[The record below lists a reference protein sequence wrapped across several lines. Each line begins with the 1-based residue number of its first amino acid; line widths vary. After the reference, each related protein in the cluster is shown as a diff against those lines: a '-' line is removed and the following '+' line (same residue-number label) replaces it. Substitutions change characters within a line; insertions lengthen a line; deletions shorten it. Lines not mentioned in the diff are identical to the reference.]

1 MLALHFQTHRF
12 QAYFRPEFSTPF
24 GLALMLYV
32 QTPDTTDR
40 SFQYGDGLFTT
51 IKVKDGK
58 VMLWNL
64 HLQRL
69 VSGAK
74 ALLIHAFDTDELTH
88 RVQQAISASEQV
100 IKVLISRGQA
110 GRGYSPQGI
119 DVPCCYIST
128 ATLPDYSLWQQQ
140 GLRLGIA
147 DFKLAQQPA
156 LAGLKHNN
164 RLEQVLIKAE
174 LAQSG
179 FDELVVL
186 DQSGAVIEVSAAN
199 LMFSKNGQWFTPK
212 LDQAGIN
219 GVMRQYLMSQRQVT
233 EARYSL
239 ADLQQAD
246 ALLICNALMGVVPV
260 TEFAGQTKDME
271 LVRQFVCGVEL

>member
-1 MLALHFQTHRF
+1 
-12 QAYFRPEFSTPF
+12 
-24 GLALMLYV
+24 MLYL
-32 QTPDTTDR
+32 QTPNSTDR

-51 IKVKDGK
+51 IRVKDGK
-58 VMLWNL
+58 AMLWDL

-74 ALLIHAFDTDELTH
+74 ALLIHEFDADELTAKV
-88 RVQQAISASEQV
+88 RQAISAPDQV

-119 DVPCCYIST
+119 ESPCCYIST
-128 ATLPDYSLWQQQ
+128 AALPDYSNWQQQ
-140 GLRLGIA
+140 GIRLGVA
-147 DFKLAQQPA
+147 ELKLAQQPA

-179 FDELVVL
+179 VDELVVL
-186 DQSGAVIEVSAAN
+186 DQSDAVIEVSAAN
-199 LMFSKNGQWFTPK
+199 LMFCKKDQWFTPK
-212 LDQAGIN
+212 LDQAGVN
-219 GVMRQYLMSQRQVT
+219 GVMRQHLMAKQAVT
-233 EARYSL
+233 EGRYCL
-239 ADLQQAD
+239 TDLQQAD

-260 TEFAGQTKDME
+260 NQFAGQTKNIE
-271 LVRQFVCGVEL
+271 LVRQFVSGVEL

>member
-1 MLALHFQTHRF
+1 
-12 QAYFRPEFSTPF
+12 
-24 GLALMLYV
+24 MLYL
-32 QTPDTTDR
+32 QRPGSTDR

-51 IKVKDGK
+51 IRVKGGK
-58 VMLWNL
+58 AMLWDL

-74 ALLIHAFDTDELTH
+74 ALQIHSFDTDELTAQ
-88 RVQQAISASEQV
+88 VQQAISAPEQV

-119 DVPCCYIST
+119 ESPCCYIST
-128 ATLPDYSLWQQQ
+128 AALPDYRNWQQQ
-140 GLRLGIA
+140 GICLGVA

-174 LAQSG
+174 LAERDV
-179 FDELVVL
+179 DELVVL
-186 DQSGAVIEVSAAN
+186 DQSDAVIEVSAAN
-199 LMFSKNGQWFTPK
+199 LMFCRNGQWYTPA
-212 LDQAGIN
+212 LDQAGVK
-219 GVMRQYLMSQRQVT
+219 GVMRQHLMANLLVT
-233 EARYSL
+233 EGNFGL

-260 TEFAGQTKDME
+260 KQFAGQTKNIE
-271 LVRQFVCGVEL
+271 LVRQFVSGVEL

>member
-1 MLALHFQTHRF
+1 
-12 QAYFRPEFSTPF
+12 
-24 GLALMLYV
+24 MLYL
-32 QTPDTTDR
+32 QAPNSTDR

-51 IKVKDGK
+51 VRVKDGK
-58 VMLWNL
+58 AMLWDL

-74 ALLIHAFDTDELTH
+74 RLLIHSFDTDELTAKI
-88 RVQQAISASEQV
+88 QQAVSAPDQV

-119 DVPCCYIST
+119 ESPCCYIST
-128 ATLPDYSLWQQQ
+128 AALPDYSNWQQQ
-140 GLRLGIA
+140 GIRLGVA
-147 DFKLAQQPA
+147 GFKLAQQPA

-174 LAQSG
+174 LAQSDV
-179 FDELVVL
+179 DELVVL
-186 DQSGAVIEVSAAN
+186 DQNETVIEVSAAN
-199 LMFSKNGQWFTPK
+199 LMFCKEGQWFTPA
-212 LDQAGIN
+212 LDQAGVN
-219 GVMRQYLMSQRQVT
+219 GVMRQYLMAQLSVT
-233 EARYSL
+233 EGRYRL

-260 TEFAGQTKDME
+260 KEFAGQTKNIE
-271 LVRQFVCGVEL
+271 LVRQFVSGVEL

>member
-1 MLALHFQTHRF
+1 
-12 QAYFRPEFSTPF
+12 
-24 GLALMLYV
+24 MLYL
-32 QTPDTTDR
+32 QTPSSTDR

-51 IKVKDGK
+51 IRVKGGK
-58 VMLWNL
+58 AMLWDL

-74 ALLIHAFDTDELTH
+74 ALQIHSFDTDELTSQ
-88 RVQQAISASEQV
+88 VQQAISAPDQV

-119 DVPCCYIST
+119 ESPCCYIST
-128 ATLPDYSLWQQQ
+128 AALPDYRNWQQQ
-140 GLRLGIA
+140 GICLGVA

-174 LAQSG
+174 LAERDV
-179 FDELVVL
+179 DELVVL
-186 DQSGAVIEVSAAN
+186 DQSDAVIEVSAAN
-199 LMFSKNGQWFTPK
+199 LMFCKNGQWYTPT
-212 LDQAGIN
+212 LDQAGVK
-219 GVMRQYLMSQRQVT
+219 GVMRQHLMAHLLVT
-233 EARYSL
+233 EGNFGL

-260 TEFAGQTKDME
+260 KQFAGQTKNIE
-271 LVRQFVCGVEL
+271 LVRQFVSGVEL

>member
-1 MLALHFQTHRF
+1 
-12 QAYFRPEFSTPF
+12 
-24 GLALMLYV
+24 MLYL
-32 QTPDTTDR
+32 QAPNSTDR

-51 IKVKDGK
+51 VRVKDGK
-58 VMLWNL
+58 AMLWDL

-74 ALLIHAFDTDELTH
+74 ALRIHSFDTDELTAKI
-88 RVQQAISASEQV
+88 QQAVSAPDQV

-119 DVPCCYIST
+119 ESPCCYIST
-128 ATLPDYSLWQQQ
+128 AALPDYSNWQQQ
-140 GLRLGIA
+140 GIRLGVA

-179 FDELVVL
+179 VDELVVL
-186 DQSGAVIEVSAAN
+186 DQNETVIEVSAAN
-199 LMFSKNGQWFTPK
+199 LMFCKKGQWFTPA
-212 LDQAGIN
+212 LGQAGVN
-219 GVMRQYLMSQRQVT
+219 GVMRQHLMAHLLVT
-233 EARYSL
+233 EGNFGL
-239 ADLQQAD
+239 AELQQAD

-260 TEFAGQTKDME
+260 KEFAGKTKNIE
-271 LVRQFVCGVEL
+271 LVRQFVSGVEL

>member
-1 MLALHFQTHRF
+1 
-12 QAYFRPEFSTPF
+12 
-24 GLALMLYV
+24 MLYL
-32 QTPDTTDR
+32 QTPSSTDR

-51 IKVKDGK
+51 IRVKGGK
-58 VMLWNL
+58 AMLWDL

-74 ALLIHAFDTDELTH
+74 ALQIHSFDTDELTAQ
-88 RVQQAISASEQV
+88 VQQAISAPDQV

-119 DVPCCYIST
+119 ESPCCYIST
-128 ATLPDYSLWQQQ
+128 AALPDYRNWQQQ
-140 GLRLGIA
+140 GICLGVA

-174 LAQSG
+174 LAERDV
-179 FDELVVL
+179 DELVVL
-186 DQSGAVIEVSAAN
+186 DQSDAVIEVSAAN
-199 LMFSKNGQWFTPK
+199 LMFCKNGQWYTPT
-212 LDQAGIN
+212 LDQAGVK
-219 GVMRQYLMSQRQVT
+219 GVMRQHLMAHLLVT
-233 EARYSL
+233 EGNFGL

-260 TEFAGQTKDME
+260 KQFAGQTKNIE
-271 LVRQFVCGVEL
+271 LVRQFVSGVEL

>member
-1 MLALHFQTHRF
+1 
-12 QAYFRPEFSTPF
+12 
-24 GLALMLYV
+24 MLYL
-32 QTPDTTDR
+32 QTPGSTDR

-51 IKVKDGK
+51 IRVKGGK
-58 VMLWNL
+58 AMLWDL

-69 VSGAK
+69 VSGAN
-74 ALLIHAFDTDELTH
+74 ALQIHSFDTDELTAQ
-88 RVQQAISASEQV
+88 VQQAISAPDQV

-119 DVPCCYIST
+119 ESPCCYIST
-128 ATLPDYSLWQQQ
+128 AALPDYRNWQQQ
-140 GLRLGIA
+140 GICLGVA

-174 LAQSG
+174 LAERDV
-179 FDELVVL
+179 DELVVL
-186 DQSGAVIEVSAAN
+186 DQSDAVIEVSAAN
-199 LMFSKNGQWFTPK
+199 LMFCKNGQWYTPT
-212 LDQAGIN
+212 LDQAGVK
-219 GVMRQYLMSQRQVT
+219 GVMRQHLMAHLLVT
-233 EARYSL
+233 EGNFGL

-260 TEFAGQTKDME
+260 KQFAGQTKNIE
-271 LVRQFVCGVEL
+271 LVRQFVSGVEL

>member
-1 MLALHFQTHRF
+1 
-12 QAYFRPEFSTPF
+12 
-24 GLALMLYV
+24 MLYL
-32 QTPDTTDR
+32 QTPSSTDR

-51 IKVKDGK
+51 IRVKGGK
-58 VMLWNL
+58 AMLWDL

-69 VSGAK
+69 VSGAN
-74 ALLIHAFDTDELTH
+74 ALQIHSFDTDELTAQ
-88 RVQQAISASEQV
+88 VQQAISAPDQV

-119 DVPCCYIST
+119 ASPCCYIST
-128 ATLPDYSLWQQQ
+128 AALPDYRNWQQQ
-140 GLRLGIA
+140 GICLGVA

-174 LAQSG
+174 LAERDV
-179 FDELVVL
+179 DELVVL
-186 DQSGAVIEVSAAN
+186 DQSDAVIEVSAAN
-199 LMFSKNGQWFTPK
+199 LMFCRNGQWYTPA
-212 LDQAGIN
+212 LDQAGVK
-219 GVMRQYLMSQRQVT
+219 GVMRQHLMAHLLVT
-233 EARYSL
+233 EGNFGL

-260 TEFAGQTKDME
+260 KQFAGQTKNIE
-271 LVRQFVCGVEL
+271 LVRQFVSGVEL

>member
-1 MLALHFQTHRF
+1 
-12 QAYFRPEFSTPF
+12 
-24 GLALMLYV
+24 MLYP
-32 QTPDTTDR
+32 QTPNGTDR

-51 IKVKDGK
+51 VRVKNGK
-58 VMLWNL
+58 AMLWDL

-74 ALLIHAFDTDELTH
+74 CLLIHSFDTKELTAKVH
-88 RVQQAISASEQV
+88 QAISAPDQV

-119 DVPCCYIST
+119 ESACCYIST
-128 ATLPDYSLWQQQ
+128 AALPDYSNWQQQ
-140 GLRLGIA
+140 GIHLGVA

-156 LAGLKHNN
+156 LAGIKHNN

-174 LAQSG
+174 LAERDV
-179 FDELVVL
+179 DELVVL

-199 LMFSKNGQWFTPK
+199 LMFCKEGQWFTPA
-212 LDQAGIN
+212 LDQAGVN
-219 GVMRQYLMSQRQVT
+219 GVMRQYLMAQLSVT
-233 EARYSL
+233 VGRYRLS
-239 ADLQQAD
+239 DLQQAE

-260 TEFAGQTKDME
+260 KEFAGQTKNIE
-271 LVRQFVCGVEL
+271 LVRQFVSGVEF

>member
-1 MLALHFQTHRF
+1 
-12 QAYFRPEFSTPF
+12 
-24 GLALMLYV
+24 MLYL
-32 QTPDTTDR
+32 QAPNSTDR

-51 IKVKDGK
+51 VRVKDGK
-58 VMLWNL
+58 AMLWDL

-74 ALLIHAFDTDELTH
+74 ALLIHSFDTDELTAK
-88 RVQQAISASEQV
+88 VQQAISASDQV

-119 DVPCCYIST
+119 ESPCCYIST
-128 ATLPDYSLWQQQ
+128 AALPDYSNWQQQ
-140 GLRLGIA
+140 GIRLGVA

-174 LAQSG
+174 LAQSDV
-179 FDELVVL
+179 DELVVL
-186 DQSGAVIEVSAAN
+186 DQSDAVIEVSAAN
-199 LMFSKNGQWFTPK
+199 LMFCKKGQWFTPA
-212 LDQAGIN
+212 LDQAGVN
-219 GVMRQYLMSQRQVT
+219 GVMRQYLMAQLSVT
-233 EARYSL
+233 EGRYRL
-239 ADLQQAD
+239 ADLQQAE

-260 TEFAGQTKDME
+260 KEFAGQTKNIE
-271 LVRQFVCGVEL
+271 LVRQFVSGVEL